1 MVIKR
6 GMVTLGEQDSSAQV
20 REKIAS
26 SLKEKYD
33 IIGPSNFEFVKV
45 AQKKS
50 SVLHLSKQTEFN
62 YDVVKK
68 LVGQGL
74 SYIRTKVGFE
84 FILSESHTS
93 NSDSEWV
100 QGGTLET
107 TTIHSN
113 SNGTS
118 GIVPGTSNG
127 NFGIA
132 PGTSNGTSGIVP
144 GTSNGNS
151 IIAPDTSNGNSGI
164 VPHRVPDNPGISSNY
179 PYTIQQEGEQ
189 KTESPHD
196 FFCRIVNEFP
206 PDIVEPPRCLDICR
220 RKLSLGDR

>member
-1 MVIKR
+1 
-6 GMVTLGEQDSSAQV
+6 MVTLGEQDSNAQV

-26 SLKEKYD
+26 SLKGKYD

-74 SYIRTKVGFE
+74 SYIRMKVGFE
-84 FILSESHTS
+84 FVLSESHTS
-93 NSDSEWV
+93 NSDSERM

-113 SNGTS
+113 
-118 GIVPGTSNG
+118 
-127 NFGIA
+127 
-132 PGTSNGTSGIVP
+132 SNGTSGIVP

-196 FFCRIVNEFP
+196 FFCQIVNEFP

-220 RKLSLGDR
+220 RKLSLGDRYR